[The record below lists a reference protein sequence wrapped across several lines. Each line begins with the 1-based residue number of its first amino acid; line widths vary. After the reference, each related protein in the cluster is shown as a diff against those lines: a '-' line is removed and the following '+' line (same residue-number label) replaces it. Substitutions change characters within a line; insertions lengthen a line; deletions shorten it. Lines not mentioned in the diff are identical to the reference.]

1 MTRSLAQ
8 GAMSLSFVLALGC
21 GGTEA
26 DGETARA
33 TPTPPSPAAAPDS
46 LTARADAA
54 RIQGDPN
61 APIWV
66 IEVSDF
72 QCPFCKTWHDS
83 TYRALQ
89 REFVTPGTIR
99 LAYVNYP
106 LPNHQ
111 NALPAAEAAMCAGAQ
126 GKFWEV
132 HDGLFDTQDTWGPM
146 PNAAPVFDSLARTA
160 GVDVPTMRRCI
171 DAGAMRALI
180 QADAERAQESGVQ
193 ATPSFIIG
201 GDVVIR
207 GAQPITALR
216 RAITQKLAARP
227 PATP

>member
-8 GAMSLSFVLALGC
+8 SAVSLSFVFALGC
-21 GGTEA
+21 GGKEA
-26 DGETARA
+26 DGGTPRA
-33 TPTPPSPAAAPDS
+33 ADTPPARAAAPDS

-54 RIQGDPN
+54 RIQGNPN

-66 IEVSDF
+66 VEVSDF

-126 GKFWEV
+126 GRFWEM
-132 HDGLFDTQDTWGPM
+132 HDRLFDAQDRWASM
-146 PNAAPVFDSLARTA
+146 PNAAPVFDSLARAA
-160 GVDVPTMRRCI
+160 GVDIPALRRCI
-171 DAGAMRALI
+171 DQGAVRALI

-201 GDVVIR
+201 GDVLIR

-216 RAITQKLAARP
+216 RAIAQKLAARP
-227 PATP
+227 PAAP